1 MFNVC
6 IFQHDVIQIHMNY
19 QGGDIGCGF
28 CKYDITTADI
38 DNLKYTYMITSL
50 KIRNIILKMASI
62 LIK

>member
-1 MFNVC
+1 LFQDGIKYQIIVNMFNVC

-38 DNLKYTYMITSL
+38 DNLKYTYMI
-50 KIRNIILKMASI
+50 ID
-62 LIK
+62 

>member
-1 MFNVC
+1 
-6 IFQHDVIQIHMNY
+6 MNY

-38 DNLKYTYMITSL
+38 DNLKYTYMITNL

>member
-6 IFQHDVIQIHMNY
+6 IFQHDVIQLHMNY

-38 DNLKYTYMITSL
+38 DNRIDFGIMFRKNVVLYEY
-50 KIRNIILKMASI
+50 
-62 LIK
+62 